1 MKNLDT
7 VYEALK
13 KAPMVEQETPLG
25 VGPAQEIANHVV
37 KACRAATDSDE
48 DFKRL
53 YDEVSPQALVIIT
66 TSLAVIDTMA
76 AGELPNDLDDF
87 LRGLTYGK
95 ADA

>member
-1 MKNLDT
+1 
-7 VYEALK
+7 
-13 KAPMVEQETPLG
+13 
-25 VGPAQEIANHVV
+25 
-37 KACRAATDSDE
+37 
-48 DFKRL
+48 L